1 MTAEIKTGEKMIV
14 FMINGKEY
22 AISVSQVK
30 SIEKWQKPTRVPGVE
45 SYIRGV
51 INLRGVITP
60 VLDLRKRL
68 NQPEQDITEETRI
81 IIISYRDADVG
92 WVVDE
97 ANDVITVHENEIE
110 SAPESQTKDTDVW
123 IKQIVKQDNRLLNII
138 DAHAVLDKGASA
150 SASGEPNA

>member
-30 SIEKWQKPTRVPGVE
+30 SIEKWQKPTRIPGVE

-110 SAPESQTKDTDVW
+110 SAPESQTKETDVW

>member
-1 MTAEIKTGEKMIV
+1 
-14 FMINGKEY
+14 MINGKEY

-110 SAPESQTKDTDVW
+110 SAPESQTKETDVW

>member
-30 SIEKWQKPTRVPGVE
+30 SIEKWQKPTRIPGVE
-45 SYIRGV
+45 SYICGV

-110 SAPESQTKDTDVW
+110 SAPESQTKETDVW

>member
-51 INLRGVITP
+51 INLRGVITL

-110 SAPESQTKDTDVW
+110 SAPESQTKETDVW

>member
-30 SIEKWQKPTRVPGVE
+30 SIEKWQKPTRVPDVE

-110 SAPESQTKDTDVW
+110 SAPESQTKETDVW

>member
-1 MTAEIKTGEKMIV
+1 M
-14 FMINGKEY
+14 
-22 AISVSQVK
+22 
-30 SIEKWQKPTRVPGVE
+30 E

-97 ANDVITVHENEIE
+97 Y
-110 SAPESQTKDTDVW
+110 Q
-123 IKQIVKQDNRLLNII
+123 
-138 DAHAVLDKGASA
+138 
-150 SASGEPNA
+150 

>member
-60 VLDLRKRL
+60 VLDLRKGL

-110 SAPESQTKDTDVW
+110 SAPESQTKEADVW

>member
-1 MTAEIKTGEKMIV
+1 MKSGKTDEG
-14 FMINGKEY
+14 
-22 AISVSQVK
+22 
-30 SIEKWQKPTRVPGVE
+30 PGCGILYPRCYQ
-45 SYIRGV
+45 SAR
-51 INLRGVITP
+51 VITP

-110 SAPESQTKDTDVW
+110 SAPESQTKETDVW

>member
-110 SAPESQTKDTDVW
+110 STPESQTKETDVW

>member
-30 SIEKWQKPTRVPGVE
+30 SIEKWQKPTRIPGVE

-110 SAPESQTKDTDVW
+110 SAPESQTKETDVW

-138 DAHAVLDKGASA
+138 DAHAVLDKGAAA

>member
-110 SAPESQTKDTDVW
+110 SAPESQAKETDVW

>member
-110 SAPESQTKDTDVW
+110 SSPESQTKETDVW

>member
-1 MTAEIKTGEKMIV
+1 MA
-14 FMINGKEY
+14 
-22 AISVSQVK
+22 
-30 SIEKWQKPTRVPGVE
+30 KPTRVPGVE

-110 SAPESQTKDTDVW
+110 SAPESQTKETDVW